1 MTSLEFDPVNQ
12 NEPQSGLKLE
22 TGREISSVSLIA
34 PVLKVLNKLRDNRL
48 LEDYAIGGGI
58 AVLYW
63 QRFKDA

>member
-1 MTSLEFDPVNQ
+1 MKRNQ
-12 NEPQSGLKLE
+12 NEPQSDLKPE
-22 TGREISSVSLIA
+22 SGREISSVSLIA

-63 QRFKDA
+63 QRFKDV